1 MTLRSLKVGGLVPMT
16 TVDYPGCLSAVIFCQ
31 GCPLRCRYCHN
42 SDLLPREAE
51 TVIPWREILDFLKRR
66 QGLLDAVV
74 FSGGEPTQQRALP
87 DAIAEVSAMGFKI
100 GLHTAGIYP
109 KRLQAILPSLDWVGL
124 DIKALPEKYESLTGM
139 PGSGDLAWQSAQ
151 ILLESGIPYELRT
164 TLHPALTSHNEKARI
179 EEAIATFGE
188 SQHVWQVCRT
198 DHCLDP
204 NLRSS

>member
-1 MTLRSLKVGGLVPMT
+1 MTLSPLKVGGLVPMT

-51 TVIPWREILDFLKRR
+51 ATIPWREILDFLKRR

-100 GLHTAGIYP
+100 GLHT
-109 KRLQAILPSLDWVGL
+109 
-124 DIKALPEKYESLTGM
+124 
-139 PGSGDLAWQSAQ
+139 
-151 ILLESGIPYELRT
+151 
-164 TLHPALTSHNEKARI
+164 
-179 EEAIATFGE
+179 
-188 SQHVWQVCRT
+188 
-198 DHCLDP
+198 
-204 NLRSS
+204 